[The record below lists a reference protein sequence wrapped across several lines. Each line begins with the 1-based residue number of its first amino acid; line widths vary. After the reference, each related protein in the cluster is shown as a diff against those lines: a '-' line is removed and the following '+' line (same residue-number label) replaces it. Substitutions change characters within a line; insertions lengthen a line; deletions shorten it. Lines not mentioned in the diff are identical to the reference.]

1 MVLLSNKDFLAQL
14 VLLIHN
20 ANSKSV
26 PFSLTLKRYDGH
38 DRPKPR
44 EGRPPLPLPD
54 EYKCLIRA
62 KASSKKLSTV
72 VSQDDVPKVMEE
84 YSKILKNGM
93 DNLKKVK
100 RNRNKT
106 KAAQGI

>member
-1 MVLLSNKDFLAQL
+1 MVFFFTD
-14 VLLIHN
+14 
-20 ANSKSV
+20 
-26 PFSLTLKRYDGH
+26 DGI

-44 EGRPPLPLPD
+44 EGRPALPEPD

-62 KASSKKLSTV
+62 KSPLKKLSTV
-72 VSQDDVPKVMEE
+72 VSQDDVPKIMEE

-106 KAAQGI
+106 KAAQGL

>member
-1 MVLLSNKDFLAQL
+1 M
-14 VLLIHN
+14 I
-20 ANSKSV
+20 
-26 PFSLTLKRYDGH
+26 SLTNLVSIFADDGH
-38 DRPKPR
+38 DRPTPR
-44 EGRPPLPLPD
+44 PGRPPLPLPD

-62 KASSKKLSTV
+62 KSSSKKLSTV

-84 YSKILKNGM
+84 YNKILKNGM

-106 KAAQGI
+106 KAAQGL

>member
-1 MVLLSNKDFLAQL
+1 MLA
-14 VLLIHN
+14 IH
-20 ANSKSV
+20 SICSII
-26 PFSLTLKRYDGH
+26 FTDDGH
-38 DRPKPR
+38 DQPKPR
-44 EGRPPLPLPD
+44 LGRPPLQPPD

-62 KASSKKLSTV
+62 KSASKKLSTV
-72 VSQDDVPKVMEE
+72 VAQDDVQKIMEE

-106 KAAQGI
+106 KAAQGL

>member
-1 MVLLSNKDFLAQL
+1 MSICLLGHQKKFIDNTICSHVF
-14 VLLIHN
+14 
-20 ANSKSV
+20 
-26 PFSLTLKRYDGH
+26 FSRFIVDDGH

-44 EGRPPLPLPD
+44 EGRPPLPPPD

-62 KASSKKLSTV
+62 KSSSKKLSTV

-100 RNRNKT
+100 RNKNKS
-106 KAAQGI
+106 KAAQGM

>member
-1 MVLLSNKDFLAQL
+1 ME
-14 VLLIHN
+14 
-20 ANSKSV
+20 KSLE
-26 PFSLTLKRYDGH
+26 FQNLKQCDTLTKYKSIFTDDGH

-100 RNRNKT
+100 RNRNKQ
-106 KAAQGI
+106 KL

>member
-1 MVLLSNKDFLAQL
+1 MSIN
-14 VLLIHN
+14 
-20 ANSKSV
+20 
-26 PFSLTLKRYDGH
+26 FSIPDDGH

-44 EGRPPLPLPD
+44 EGKPPLPAPT

-62 KASSKKLSTV
+62 KSSSKKLSTV
-72 VSQDDVPKVMEE
+72 VAQDDVPKVMEE

-100 RNRNKT
+100 RIRNKA
-106 KAAQGI
+106 KSAQGL

>member
-1 MVLLSNKDFLAQL
+1 MCFVVVSKKKNL
-14 VLLIHN
+14 V
-20 ANSKSV
+20 
-26 PFSLTLKRYDGH
+26 DGH
-38 DRPKPR
+38 NRPKPR

-62 KASSKKLSTV
+62 KSSSKKLSTV

-106 KAAQGI
+106 KAAQGL

>member
-1 MVLLSNKDFLAQL
+1 MMMCFLFFIQTTCQLICIHLIFVLMTD
-14 VLLIHN
+14 
-20 ANSKSV
+20 
-26 PFSLTLKRYDGH
+26 DGH

-44 EGRPPLPLPD
+44 EGRPPLPPPD

-62 KASSKKLSTV
+62 KSSSKKLSTV
-72 VSQDDVPKVMEE
+72 VSQDDVPKLMEE

-106 KAAQGI
+106 KAAQGL

>member
-1 MVLLSNKDFLAQL
+1 MRYEIYF
-14 VLLIHN
+14 II
-20 ANSKSV
+20 
-26 PFSLTLKRYDGH
+26 FTLFHLKFVIISFPISDDGH

-44 EGRPPLPLPD
+44 EGRPPLPTST

-62 KASSKKLSTV
+62 KSSSKKLSTV
-72 VSQDDVPKVMEE
+72 VAQDDVPKVMEE

-100 RNRNKT
+100 RIRNKA
-106 KAAQGI
+106 KSAQGL

>member
-1 MVLLSNKDFLAQL
+1 MKLSF
-14 VLLIHN
+14 
-20 ANSKSV
+20 NSSD
-26 PFSLTLKRYDGH
+26 DGY
-38 DRPKPR
+38 DRPSPR
-44 EGRPPLPLPD
+44 EGRPPLPTPD

-72 VSQDDVPKVMEE
+72 VAQDDVPKVMEE

-100 RNRNKT
+100 RNKNKT
-106 KAAQGI
+106 KAAQDK

>member
-1 MVLLSNKDFLAQL
+1 MKFS
-14 VLLIHN
+14 IHRHFDEN
-20 ANSKSV
+20 VDCYYKFV
-26 PFSLTLKRYDGH
+26 DDGY

-44 EGRPPLPLPD
+44 EGRPPLPIPS

-62 KASSKKLSTV
+62 KSSSQKLSTV

-100 RNRNKT
+100 RNKNKS
-106 KAAQGI
+106 KAAQGL